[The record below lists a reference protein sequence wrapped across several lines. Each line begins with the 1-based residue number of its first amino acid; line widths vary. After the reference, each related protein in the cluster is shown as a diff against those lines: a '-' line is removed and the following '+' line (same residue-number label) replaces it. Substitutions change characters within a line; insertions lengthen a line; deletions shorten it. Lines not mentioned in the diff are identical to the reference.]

1 MSRLKTFKPRVVSQ
15 MTYFGQLDVPWPND
29 NYGPDEDAVYLMV
42 ARDLIGHA
50 YLEYDWDDAPHPKF
64 KKFEHERDWWLYN
77 DYTLAPRLAR
87 YLKWL
92 DSKGY

>member
-15 MTYFGQLDVPWPND
+15 MTYFGQIDAPWPNE
-29 NYGPDEDAVYLMV
+29 NYGPNEDDVYLMV
-42 ARDLIGHA
+42 ARELINHA
-50 YLEYDWDDAPHPKF
+50 YLEYDWVDDLHPKF
-64 KKFEHERDWWLYN
+64 KGRGRRDWWIYKE
-77 DYTLAPRLAR
+77 YELAPRLAR